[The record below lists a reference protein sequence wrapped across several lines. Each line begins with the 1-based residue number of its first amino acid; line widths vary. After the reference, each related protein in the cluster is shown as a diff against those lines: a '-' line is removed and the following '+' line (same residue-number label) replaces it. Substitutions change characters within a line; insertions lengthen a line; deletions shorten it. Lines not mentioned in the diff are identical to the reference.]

1 MALSWVLESIAV
13 SRGFTVR
20 RQGGCPGGSRSI
32 RPSWYHPDFAPL
44 HSGMSQTSSIFLI
57 GPMGAGKTTIG
68 RLLAKNLGAEF
79 VDSDKEIEKRTGVT
93 IPMIFEY
100 EGEAGF
106 RKREAEAIND
116 LSAMSGIILATG
128 GGSIL
133 LPENRARLRE
143 RGFVVYLH
151 CPVDK
156 QLERTHKD
164 ANRPLLRTENPRQK
178 LSELF
183 TMREP
188 LYRELANYI
197 VDTGK
202 SSSRGVV
209 RQILRAYQR
218 ARTGM
223 R

>member
-1 MALSWVLESIAV
+1 
-13 SRGFTVR
+13 
-20 RQGGCPGGSRSI
+20 
-32 RPSWYHPDFAPL
+32 
-44 HSGMSQTSSIFLI
+44 MSQTTSIFLI

-106 RKREAEAIND
+106 RKREAEVIND

-133 LPENRARLRE
+133 LPENRARLRA

-164 ANRPLLRTENPRQK
+164 VNRPLLRTENPRQK
-178 LSELF
+178 LVELF

-188 LYRELANYI
+188 LYRELADFI

-202 SSSRGVV
+202 SASRGVV

-218 ARTGM
+218 ARTG
-223 R
+223 RC